1 MNRLVQSG
9 AAALLALLILAALA
23 QIVLGI
29 GRGPGFLAFS
39 GMLTLAFVPF
49 ILLLLA
55 TPPVTVSREGIT
67 IGHPW
72 KAEQLIPWEMVRA
85 LKDYPLLPAQEMEAG
100 RRALVGRRKYRPA
113 EGKMLVIP
121 ALPLPYRFAGL
132 FAGEGFT
139 GVIALTNRTHT
150 DYERLVEQVARH
162 LASQTE

>member
-23 QIVLGI
+23 QIALGI
-29 GRGPGFLAFS
+29 GRGPGFLVFS
-39 GMLTLAFVPF
+39 GLLTLAFVPF

-55 TPPVTVSREGIT
+55 TPPVTVSPEGIT
-67 IGHPW
+67 ILHPW
-72 KAEQLIPWEMVRA
+72 KAEQTIPWGVVRA
-85 LKDYPLLPAQEMEAG
+85 FKDYPLLPTQEMEGG

-150 DYERLVEQVARH
+150 DYARLVEKVAH
-162 LASQTE
+162 YLTLQLE